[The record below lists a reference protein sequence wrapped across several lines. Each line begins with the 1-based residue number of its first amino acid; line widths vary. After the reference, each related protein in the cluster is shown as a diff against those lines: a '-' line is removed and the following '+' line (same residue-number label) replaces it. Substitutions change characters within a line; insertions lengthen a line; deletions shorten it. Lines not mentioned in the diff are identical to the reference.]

1 MSMYLSVM
9 TVAPPKSLWR
19 EIPLATEP
27 SATNLFSVWCRAGVV
42 LLSGGEEKYVA
53 PGLKLPVVL
62 QYSPKGDDEACH
74 HRGSLEVFVN
84 SSLSLT
90 IPISALVHL
99 MLHYS
104 MLYISHSEIF
114 MSLSA

>member
-1 MSMYLSVM
+1 MQV
-9 TVAPPKSLWR
+9 
-19 EIPLATEP
+19 
-27 SATNLFSVWCRAGVV
+27 FV
-42 LLSGGEEKYVA
+42 LLSSGEEKYVA

-84 SSLSLT
+84 SSLSVT

>member
-1 MSMYLSVM
+1 MQV
-9 TVAPPKSLWR
+9 
-19 EIPLATEP
+19 
-27 SATNLFSVWCRAGVV
+27 FV
-42 LLSGGEEKYVA
+42 LLTGGEEKYVA

-90 IPISALVHL
+90 IPISVLVMVHFSL
-99 MLHYS
+99 F
-104 MLYISHSEIF
+104 ITHSDLL

>member
-1 MSMYLSVM
+1 MVQ
-9 TVAPPKSLWR
+9 V
-19 EIPLATEP
+19 
-27 SATNLFSVWCRAGVV
+27 FV

-99 MLHYS
+99 MLHFSFFHVVHDTLRLIYES
-104 MLYISHSEIF
+104 VC
-114 MSLSA
+114 MS

>member
-1 MSMYLSVM
+1 MQV
-9 TVAPPKSLWR
+9 
-19 EIPLATEP
+19 
-27 SATNLFSVWCRAGVV
+27 FV

-62 QYSPKGDDEACH
+62 QYSPKGDDEAS

-90 IPISALVHL
+90 IPTLC
-99 MLHYS
+99 
-104 MLYISHSEIF
+104 
-114 MSLSA
+114 